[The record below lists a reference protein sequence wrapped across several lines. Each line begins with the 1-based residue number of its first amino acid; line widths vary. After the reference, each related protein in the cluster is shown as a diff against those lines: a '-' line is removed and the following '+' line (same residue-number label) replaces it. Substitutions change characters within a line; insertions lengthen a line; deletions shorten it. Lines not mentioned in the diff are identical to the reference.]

1 VNRSPISGTL
11 VDITCQ
17 TGKFL
22 VASKEVAS
30 TENEMNVMT
39 VRAADGT
46 IVVFKQIAGLIAR
59 RILCYKQVG
68 DHVQAGER
76 VGLIKFGSRVDVIL
90 GPEWRVEVT
99 PGMRVSA
106 GSSILA
112 RRAGEVELPLAFA
125 VKLDDAIQEGA
136 FCQT

>member
-1 VNRSPISGTL
+1 
-11 VDITCQ
+11 
-17 TGKFL
+17 
-22 VASKEVAS
+22 
-30 TENEMNVMT
+30 
-39 VRAADGT
+39 
-46 IVVFKQIAGLIAR
+46 
-59 RILCYKQVG
+59 
-68 DHVQAGER
+68 VQAGER